1 MFFKLQQ
8 GLSFFNPRVNSR
20 LNFPEEEGGDYQN
33 CEKRVKYFLH
43 YIFVM
48 FIPNSRAPDPRES
61 PCKKCNRSMEY
72 KPLTFS
78 ISKSDFS
85 F

>member
-33 CEKRVKYFLH
+33 YEKRVKYFLH

-61 PCKKCNRSMEY
+61 LAKNATEAWNTS
-72 KPLTFS
+72 S
-78 ISKSDFS
+78 
-85 F
+85 